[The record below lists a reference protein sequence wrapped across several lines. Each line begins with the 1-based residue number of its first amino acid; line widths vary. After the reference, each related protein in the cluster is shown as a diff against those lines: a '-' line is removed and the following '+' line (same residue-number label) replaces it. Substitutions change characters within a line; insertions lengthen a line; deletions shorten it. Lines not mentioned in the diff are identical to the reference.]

1 MNARLKLKLPVS
13 MARLFL
19 QEPECEVRDPFT
31 LYDYK
36 VKVHRVESY
45 KCLLSETFSQ
55 QFRFQEILNT
65 TSSTFLCSC
74 YGKL

>member
-13 MARLFL
+13 MARLIL

-31 LYDYK
+31 LYDNK

-45 KCLLSETFSQ
+45 KCLLSRDSKHHSQ
-55 QFRFQEILNT
+55 LFYLQL
-65 TSSTFLCSC
+65 LW
-74 YGKL
+74 